1 MGGGGG
7 AAAEAGEYGK
17 AKISVWW
24 DIENC
29 QVPKECEPHAIA
41 QNITTALVKMGYC
54 GPVSISAYGDT
65 NGIPSS
71 VQQALNSTGIGLN
84 HVPAGVKDAS
94 DKKILVDML
103 FWAVDNPAPGNY
115 LLISGDRDFSNALH
129 QLRMRRY
136 NILLAQPQRASAPLL
151 AAAKSVWLWTS
162 LLAGGPALTDGESPP
177 FVDNSY
183 GHISKPDQLRNAVTE
198 PIQVSQP
205 ADTSY
210 NGAHLGNQK
219 FLNGARGTDSKQK
232 AKQVKK
238 NLSQPTIPRVSSAPT
253 GIQEHYNSANFRQM
267 GSLHPNHF
275 NDPQDLSGSYNA
287 KAPLG
292 GAVPNVF
299 PGNRDFSRTSSNNF
313 QSSYENYHPQPLR
326 PSNLPPQA
334 ATAIAPGSF
343 FPPNLPNRSPH
354 FMPPRRDGHIFTS
367 GPSTNVPDIGKRN
380 LSEYP
385 NRDYNPPTF
394 HSRNGAELNQNSSSE
409 TPNRANLK
417 SPQKGHIVH
426 KKSTNYHDKVNKKY
440 PSVGSEFPPS
450 SSTMSTANISGSGVW
465 GTPGCPIP
473 SEYIQS
479 LIGVIL
485 LALNTLKSEK
495 IMPTE
500 ANIADC
506 IRYGEPK
513 KQNTDVKMALDS
525 AIEQQLVVKQN
536 LGALQLYVR
545 KNEKLWNCVNPIGG
559 DLKQYPQATWDE
571 FQNFLTSSVG
581 RCAIVASECRYEAAT
596 IVKTMCLKK
605 LALGDI
611 LQILHIAVN
620 IKKWIVQH
628 QSSHERGGIGDGGWL
643 SCKASNPVV
652 GFMEKAE

>member
-1 MGGGGG
+1 MGDGGG
-7 AAAEAGEYGK
+7 AAVEAGEYGK

-29 QVPKECEPHAIA
+29 QVRKGCEPHAIA

-71 VQQALNSTGIGLN
+71 VQQALNSTGIALN

-136 NILLAQPQRASAPLL
+136 NILLAQPRTASATLL

-162 LLAGGPALTDGESPP
+162 LLAGGPPLSDGESPP

-205 ADTSY
+205 A
-210 NGAHLGNQK
+210 GAHLGNQK

-232 AKQVKK
+232 AKQVRK
-238 NLSQPTIPRVSSAPT
+238 NLSQPTISPVSSAPT
-253 GIQEHYNSANFRQM
+253 AIQEHYDSANFRQA
-267 GSLHPNHF
+267 GSSHPNHL

-299 PGNRDFSRTSSNNF
+299 PGSRDFSRTSSNNF
-313 QSSYENYHPQPLR
+313 QSSYENYHPQPPR
-326 PSNLPPQA
+326 PSNLPPQPA
-334 ATAIAPGSF
+334 PAFAPGSF

-367 GPSTNVPDIGKRN
+367 GPSTNVPK
-380 LSEYP
+380 YP

-394 HSRNGAELNQNSSSE
+394 QSRNAAKLSPNSSSGA
-409 TPNRANLK
+409 PNRANLK
-417 SPQKGHIVH
+417 SPQKGHILH
-426 KKSTNYHDKVNKKY
+426 KKSTKKPY
-440 PSVGSEFPPS
+440 
-450 SSTMSTANISGSGVW
+450 W
-465 GTPGCPIP
+465 
-473 SEYIQS
+473 
-479 LIGVIL
+479 VIL

-506 IRYGEPK
+506 IR
-513 KQNTDVKMALDS
+513 
-525 AIEQQLVVKQN
+525 AIEQQPVVKQN
-536 LGALQLYVR
+536 LGALQLYVP
-545 KNEKLWNCVNPIGG
+545 KNEKLWQYVNPIVGK
-559 DLKQYPQATWDE
+559 LKQYPKATWDE
-571 FQNFLTSSVG
+571 FQIFFDILCWTM
-581 RCAIVASECRYEAAT
+581 YEAAT
-596 IVKTMCLKK
+596 IVKTACLKE

-611 LQILHIAVN
+611 LKILHMAVN

-628 QSSHERGGIGDGGWL
+628 ESGWKPITITL
-643 SCKASNPVV
+643 
-652 GFMEKAE
+652 AETNTDSE